1 MAEEGRRVSATKVI
15 EFYPQI
21 KNVHVAMIMASGLL
35 FALRGGAALAGFR
48 WPLAWP
54 VRALTYAIDTTL
66 LTAALMLLS
75 ILPWGVFANG
85 WLPMKIGLLVVYV
98 VLGYMALR
106 PGRAM
111 RIRIALF
118 VLALFTYGW
127 MYTIARA
134 HHPLGLFRGLA
145 GG

>member
-1 MAEEGRRVSATKVI
+1 MRVPGDTISSIAVI

-21 KNVHVAMIMASGLL
+21 RAVHIAMILASGCL
-35 FALRGGAALAGFR
+35 FALRGAASLAGFR

-54 VRALTYAIDTTL
+54 VRALSYAIDTTL

-75 ILPWGVFANG
+75 ILPWAVFANG
-85 WLPMKIGLLVVYV
+85 WLAMKIGLLVAYV

-106 PGRAM
+106 SGRG
-111 RIRIALF
+111 RSTRIALY
-118 VLALFTYGW
+118 VLALLTYAW

-134 HHPLGLFRGLA
+134 HHPMGLFLGLVGS
-145 GG
+145 

>member
-1 MAEEGRRVSATKVI
+1 MI

-21 KNVHVAMIMASGLL
+21 KSVHVAMIMASGTL

-75 ILPWGVFANG
+75 ILPWGTFANG
-85 WLPMKIGLLVVYV
+85 WLPMKVGLLVVYV
-98 VLGYMALR
+98 VLGYKALR
-106 PGRAM
+106 PGRSTRV
-111 RIRIALF
+111 RIVFFA
-118 VLALFTYGW
+118 LALLTYGW

-134 HHPLGLFRGLA
+134 HHPLGLFRGMFGA
-145 GG
+145 

>member
-1 MAEEGRRVSATKVI
+1 VI

-21 KNVHVAMIMASGLL
+21 KSVHVAMVMASGV
-35 FALRGGAALAGFR
+35 FFTLRGSGALAGFR
-48 WPLAWP
+48 WPLSWP
-54 VRALTYAIDTTL
+54 VRALSYAIDTTL

-85 WLPMKIGLLVVYV
+85 WLLLKVALLVVYV

-106 PGRAM
+106 PGRSRQA
-111 RIRIALF
+111 RIMLFVIAL
-118 VLALFTYGW
+118 LTYGW

-134 HHPLGLFRGLA
+134 HHPLGAFHGLIRP
-145 GG
+145 

>member
-1 MAEEGRRVSATKVI
+1 VAEEGHRFAASEVI

-21 KNVHVAMIMASGLL
+21 KSVHVAMIMASGLL
-35 FALRGGAALAGFR
+35 FALRGSAALAGFR

-54 VRALTYAIDTTL
+54 VRVLTYAIDTTL

-106 PGRAM
+106 PGRGM
-111 RIRIALF
+111 RARIACF
-118 VLALFTYGW
+118 ALALLTYGW

-134 HHPLGLFRGLA
+134 HHPLGLFRELA

>member
-1 MAEEGRRVSATKVI
+1 VI

-21 KNVHVAMIMASGLL
+21 KSVHVAMIMASGLL
-35 FALRGGAALAGFR
+35 FALRGSAALAGFR
-48 WPLAWP
+48 WPLAWQ
-54 VRALTYAIDTTL
+54 VRALSYAIDTTL

-75 ILPWGVFANG
+75 ILPWGGFANG
-85 WLPMKIGLLVVYV
+85 WLLMKVGLLVVYV
-98 VLGYMALR
+98 MLGYMALR
-106 PGRAM
+106 PGRGL
-111 RIRIALF
+111 RVRIAF
-118 VLALFTYGW
+118 FALALLTYGW

>member
-1 MAEEGRRVSATKVI
+1 VI
-15 EFYPQI
+15 EFYSQI
-21 KNVHVAMIMASGLL
+21 KNVHVAMIMASGML

-85 WLPMKIGLLVVYV
+85 WLPMKVGLLVVYV
-98 VLGYMALR
+98 VLGYRSLR
-106 PGRAM
+106 PGRSM
-111 RIRIALF
+111 RVRVVYF
-118 VLALFTYGW
+118 VLALLTYGW

-134 HHPLGLFRGLA
+134 HHPLGLFRGMFGA
-145 GG
+145 